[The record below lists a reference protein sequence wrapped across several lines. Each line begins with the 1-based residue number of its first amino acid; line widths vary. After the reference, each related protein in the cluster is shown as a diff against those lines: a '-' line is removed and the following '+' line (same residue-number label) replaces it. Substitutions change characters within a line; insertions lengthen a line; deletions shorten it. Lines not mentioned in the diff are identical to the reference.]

1 MEFSSDCWILG
12 GEVVDL
18 VWGISQWRIRSQ
30 WSSLGADEEMR
41 GCRRSESRGGQDPR
55 IAPASEEWP
64 EEVDSSRK
72 FRAKEILKRPE
83 SHARSISKKEY
94 HVNVT

>member
-1 MEFSSDCWILG
+1 MLDLG

-41 GCRRSESRGGQDPR
+41 GCRRSESRGRQDPR
-55 IAPASEEWP
+55 IVPASEEWP

>member
-1 MEFSSDCWILG
+1 M
-12 GEVVDL
+12 
-18 VWGISQWRIRSQ
+18 
-30 WSSLGADEEMR
+30 GADEEMR

-55 IAPASEEWP
+55 IASASEEWP

-72 FRAKEILKRPE
+72 FKVKEIFKRPE